1 MSADRDFVL
10 DANAFI
16 QPQRRFYPF
25 DVCPGYWQA
34 LKWHNK
40 ERRICS
46 VDRVRD
52 ELEAGGDDLWDW
64 AKRLPKGFFEATD
77 DLEVVEWY
85 RQLARWVR
93 AEPQFM
99 PRAETDFASG
109 ADGWLVAFAKARSR
123 VVVTLEEFDP
133 VVVNAYR
140 SRIFARRL
148 TWNTSTSPRCCVS
161 SASSLPGGPQERH
174 SSAASGFAAGL
185 GR

>member
-10 DANAFI
+10 DANTFI
-16 QPQRRFYPF
+16 QPHRRFYPS
-25 DVCPGYWQA
+25 DVCPGYWEA

-40 ERRICS
+40 DRRICS
-46 VDRVRD
+46 IDRVRN

-77 DLEVVEWY
+77 DLEVVHWY
-85 RQLARWVR
+85 RQLAQWVR
-93 AEPQFM
+93 AEPQFS

-133 VVVNAYR
+133 VVRKRVPIPNLCKAFDVEYVNISEMLR
-140 SRIFARRL
+140 EL
-148 TWNTSTSPRCCVS
+148 CVEFMWR
-161 SASSLPGGPQERH
+161 PPTKK
-174 SSAASGFAAGL
+174 
-185 GR
+185 